1 MLLLLEDLRTTSQ
14 GYDQRGVPEGRRKKK
29 KNKNKKKKQKKKKK
43 LKKKQ
48 KKKNKKNYFESRES
62 LRKGCNYGSCFLFS
76 LISDPKSVENR
87 SKYVSR

>member
-29 KNKNKKKKQKKKKK
+29 KKRK

-48 KKKNKKNYFESRES
+48 KKKEFENLES
-62 LRKGCNYGSCFLFS
+62 LRKGRNYVSCFFF
-76 LISDPKSVENR
+76 IDFG
-87 SKYVSR
+87 SKIIRN